1 MDEQHLFTR
10 IMFLQLGQCYKETM
24 QQGKTLHFSY
34 TMELQLDV
42 NVQFS
47 KLYFDFLIQM
57 T

>member
-24 QQGKTLHFSY
+24 QQGKTLQFSY